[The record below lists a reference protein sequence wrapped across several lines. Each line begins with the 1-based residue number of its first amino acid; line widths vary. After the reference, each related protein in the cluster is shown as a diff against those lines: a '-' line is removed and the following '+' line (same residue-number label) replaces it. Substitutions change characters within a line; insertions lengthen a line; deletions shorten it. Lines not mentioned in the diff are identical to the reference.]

1 MKILR
6 LGGGPTLMLY
16 SDWDT
21 EPADVTERAHQYL
34 WENVA
39 VQSSFKVGDIF
50 RLLRA
55 CPPLI
60 DIFARWHVKEF
71 LANAEQGGKE
81 WPAEAPL
88 HERIESFEL
97 TSGWHADAKTGRI
110 EYNQKMN
117 LCGIGYAQQVDNEI
131 DGTPAGHRTI
141 FDVSGSVMHCLD
153 APLRVNKE
161 FEFYYY
167 DFGAKKKFKP
177 PVIDRDGVTLGEILE
192 GFFYG
197 ISWFGGPGDQE
208 AFAKMLKEAD
218 DDEASWSGPFNADQ
232 ISLYM
237 EETLQNVNDPLGRA
251 CKAIFKKRGSFDNHV
266 LDRVVWQLDDE
277 ANAQASLTQSFKGKV
292 RLKRKFCDMN
302 GRQLREAYVKI
313 LRENSIAIPN

>member
-1 MKILR
+1 MKIIR

-16 SDWDT
+16 SDWDS

-34 WENVA
+34 WETVS
-39 VQSSFKVGDIF
+39 VQSSLKVGDIF

-71 LANAEQGGKE
+71 LESAERGGEE

-88 HERIESFEL
+88 HGRIESFEL

-117 LCGIGYAQQVDNEI
+117 LCGIGYAQQEDNEI

-141 FDVSGSVMHCLD
+141 FDVSGSVMRCLD

-197 ISWFGGPGDQE
+197 ISWFGGPGDE
-208 AFAKMLKEAD
+208 EEFAKMLKAAD
-218 DDEASWSGPFNADQ
+218 DDEASWSGPFDADQ
-232 ISLYM
+232 ISLHM
-237 EETLQNVNDPLGRA
+237 EKTLQSVDDPLGRV
-251 CKAIFKKRGSFDNHV
+251 CKSVFKRRGNFDNHV
-266 LDRVVWQLDDE
+266 LDKAVWQLDDE
-277 ANAQASLTQSFKGKV
+277 TNAQASLTQSLKGKV

-313 LRENSIAIPN
+313 LRKNNMAIQN